1 MVDQSCDLSRNCAR
15 PLTTASISKHNFE
28 IPVHNYVVK
37 NEHIV
42 LLMIMKL
49 LMPLCNRIESTNS
62 KAIS

>member
-1 MVDQSCDLSRNCAR
+1 MNSNRR
-15 PLTTASISKHNFE
+15 SIVRSFSKLCSAIKHNFE
-28 IPVHNYVVK
+28 IPVHNYVVR